1 MDLNAQLTTRESQ
14 VAEYIAWGAAK
25 KEVADRLNISQR
37 TVDELTR
44 RAFRKIGIQ
53 KATELSVWWF
63 CTKLGV
69 SFDLSPLKRGIIGAF
84 LLFVMLPSTLN
95 HNYAGDMM
103 RARRAQ
109 STRTASAR
117 GGRRGREDE
126 GDVLTIF

>member
-1 MDLNAQLTTRESQ
+1 MDPNAQLTARETQ

-69 SFDLSPLKRGIIGAF
+69 SFDLSPLKRGIIAAF
-84 LLFVMLPSTLN
+84 LFFVMLPSTLN
-95 HNYAGDMM
+95 HSYAGDLW
-103 RARRAQ
+103 RARR
-109 STRTASAR
+109 SENTRTTSAR

-126 GDVLTIF
+126 GDLLPIF

>member
-1 MDLNAQLTTRESQ
+1 MDLNAQLTTRENQ

-103 RARRAQ
+103 RARRA
-109 STRTASAR
+109 
-117 GGRRGREDE
+117 
-126 GDVLTIF
+126 